1 MKITDNLEFLLKVIS
16 CAHESDQVESR
27 IQYVVYF
34 NVYNNCFLEKN
45 HNFMFLLNNDLD
57 FLDDDVDDEGSQR
70 SILSH
75 FLEQIIDKQH

>member
-16 CAHESDQVESR
+16 YAHESDQVELTK
-27 IQYVVYF
+27 QYVVYF
-34 NVYNNCFLEKN
+34 SVYNNCFLEKN
-45 HNFMFLLNNDLD
+45 HNFMFLWNYYLH
-57 FLDDDVDDEGSQR
+57 FLDDDVDDGGGQG